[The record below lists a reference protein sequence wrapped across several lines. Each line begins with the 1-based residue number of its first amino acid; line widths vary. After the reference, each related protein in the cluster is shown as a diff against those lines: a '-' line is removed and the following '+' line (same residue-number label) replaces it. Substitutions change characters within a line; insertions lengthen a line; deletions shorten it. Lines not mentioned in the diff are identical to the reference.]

1 MANIDKYSHLLQE
14 SSNSRFGITRNSTVH
29 GENGIKEQQPVRR
42 PDIDRDPV
50 RQRLYFATFVGS
62 GGVSETRPRRHRG
75 RQGPDRND
83 SGEVPQGCR
92 LPLRVQGSALVFLDL
107 RRNRSP
113 GSWRTCGRLRQRRCS
128 VVRGSD
134 SPPPPESRAVGYGTG
149 MFALAAVR
157 RRSRPQPSR
166 FAVGSRKNL
175 ACRLRPASPARRS
188 SRKPRRQP
196 GRGLRMGADLEL

>member
-134 SPPPPESRAVGYGTG
+134 SPPPPPPKVGPLAMGLVCSRSLPCGVGV
-149 MFALAAVR
+149 ARNRA
-157 RRSRPQPSR
+157 
-166 FAVGSRKNL
+166 GSRLVQEKTLL
-175 ACRLRPASPARRS
+175 ADCALLPRPA
-188 SRKPRRQP
+188 
-196 GRGLRMGADLEL
+196 GRPENRVGNPDVASGWVQT